1 MANERYGIDLEVN
14 LRGFKAKMN
23 KAKNEAKSLGQ
34 ALRAVNKFDVVS
46 GQGIS
51 IFSNKIS
58 IASGKAKALGTHFK
72 LIKPAIHEATEETQ
86 DLNNEIN
93 QTSSIS
99 RNVGNNISTS
109 FNKGLR
115 SVKRLTIG
123 FLGARSL
130 FTLFRQQLSAY
141 RSENEAFNQQM
152 TLTSNIITTALAPAF
167 EFFGNMIQYATLGL
181 AKIIDIM
188 FGTNISSKVLEAG
201 LAKANAQL
209 AGMSSGM
216 NDVSDSAKEM
226 KDNLLDIDEI
236 TNIQQEGTGT
246 GLLSRIGGGADL
258 GNLKDQFKA
267 LDDLKKKM
275 KEVNEWFDKHPGVVN
290 FFKTLGNI
298 IKSIASFVVEHPW
311 ATLLGIGSFLTLKS
325 LLPIIMGSSGIAG
338 LTSAL
343 GPLGVAMAAALAITS
358 WTNLIEKI
366 GEAKKAV
373 EDYKNT
379 LKNINEGLKKNDD
392 KYGEI
397 LSKYDE
403 MIKKGEMND
412 QTWRNYL
419 ITLKYAIGNQESM
432 IQNTKDSASWSEKVF
447 GYSKDTKKELEES
460 VSKIDEYNNRISKI
474 PKEYLTKMEIDVDQA
489 KSTNNFRRWGID
501 AAANITDIFKASF
514 GAYTADFA
522 KKHLLKKKADGGIFA
537 GSWQPITA
545 YASGGNPSFGEMFVA
560 REAGPEL
567 VGTIGG
573 HTAVMNN
580 DQIVASVSA
589 GVYQAVASAMSGQGN
604 RPIVLNINGKEFA
617 KATYGDYQ
625 EESSRRGT
633 NTSIRRV

>member
-545 YASGGNPSFGEMFVA
+545 YASGGNPSFGEMFVSKCFS
-560 REAGPEL
+560 RS
-567 VGTIGG
+567 I
-573 HTAVMNN
+573 
-580 DQIVASVSA
+580 
-589 GVYQAVASAMSGQGN
+589 
-604 RPIVLNINGKEFA
+604 
-617 KATYGDYQ
+617 
-625 EESSRRGT
+625 SSSCKCYEWPRK
-633 NTSIRRV
+633 